1 MRDIQTSIDDGL
13 EDLSISR
20 PSERLTWGIPVPNDP
35 SQTIYVWLDAL
46 LNYVSILGY
55 PWQPG
60 SDTMQ
65 SSGWP
70 ANVQIIGKDITK
82 FHCIYW
88 PAFLMALDLP
98 VPRTILT
105 HAHWTLS
112 NRKMSKSTGN
122 VVNPFFAIN
131 RFGVDTMRLYLAFDG
146 GILNDS
152 DYDNSHIITRYKTDL
167 QNGLGNVTS
176 RIVRAKAWDVETCI
190 TRARHRVK
198 EKQILG
204 GVDAAAQLER
214 ILHLRELVSGLMDN
228 HNPRSAAKLLM
239 DHVHNVSLR

>member
-1 MRDIQTSIDDGL
+1 MKEIQAHIDAGL

-20 PSERLTWGIPVPNDP
+20 PSDRLTWGIPVPDDP

-60 SDTMQ
+60 TDAMQ
-65 SSGWP
+65 SLGWP
-70 ANVQIIGKDITK
+70 ANVQIIGKDITR

-88 PAFLMALDLP
+88 PAFLLALDLP
-98 VPRTILT
+98 VPRNILT

-131 RFGVDTMRLYLAFDG
+131 RFGVDAMRYYLAYDG

-152 DYDNSHIITRYKTDL
+152 DYDNQHIITRYKSDL

-176 RIVRAKAWDVETCI
+176 RVVRTKMWDVESCVI
-190 TRARHRVK
+190 RAREGVK
-198 EKQILG
+198 NKKILG
-204 GVDAAAQLER
+204 GRDATDQLQR
-214 ILHLRELVSGLMDN
+214 NVNLRQAVSDFMDS
-228 HNPRSAAKLLM
+228 HDPRSAARCLM
-239 DHVHNVSLR
+239 DHVHLVSTL